1 MDSNKAGCTNS
12 ATCFFISI
20 PYYIYVRVMR
30 GENLVSNTKLV
41 DFALNTVLTSSPI
54 RAPHGINFVYAS
66 CDLLL
71 NLR

>member
-1 MDSNKAGCTNS
+1 MKIRQVALLVQPV
-12 ATCFFISI
+12 FIYI

-41 DFALNTVLTSSPI
+41 DFALNTALTSSPI
-54 RAPHGINFVYAS
+54 RDPHGISLVYAS